1 MTERQLNEIIEKHKA
16 NCKASRNENPGG
28 DFPGNAYHLSH
39 LFSLLQRGYL
49 GLESITPGRTAIYA
63 ETAAGQLKTALSELD
78 NGRAEAAT
86 VLIEQVA
93 NSLLALHE
101 LDWKMAED
109 SEK

>member
-1 MTERQLNEIIEKHKA
+1 MTGRQLNEIIEKHKA
-16 NCKASRNENPGG
+16 NCTASRNESSTE
-28 DFPGNAYHLSH
+28 DSQGNYY
-39 LFSLLQRGYL
+39 LFASLHRAYL

-63 ETAAGQLKTALSELD
+63 ETAAGQLKTALSELE

-86 VLIEQVA
+86 ALIEQVA

-109 SEK
+109 SEQ